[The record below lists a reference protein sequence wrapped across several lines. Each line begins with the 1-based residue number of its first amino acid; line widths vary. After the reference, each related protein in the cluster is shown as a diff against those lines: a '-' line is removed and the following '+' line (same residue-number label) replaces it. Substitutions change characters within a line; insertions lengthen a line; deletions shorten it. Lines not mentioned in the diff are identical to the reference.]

1 MKKVL
6 IPIDWSENAEKA
18 FDCKY
23 CLDLNVIPFR
33 QRTGVLRTNRIDV
46 FRSAEASFRVHTL

>member
-18 FDCKY
+18 FDCAFNFV
-23 CLDLNVIPFR
+23 DFNIE
-33 QRTGVLRTNRIDV
+33 NI
-46 FRSAEASFRVHTL
+46 TL